1 MKFEESASIVAGC
14 AFKQITP
21 VARKGTFAFVQVNCI
36 CCSFEIL
43 FVANDV
49 TSGEP
54 FRTNRTKEAF
64 FILFA
69 ISYIK
74 RRKRAFFKAGGRLN
88 DLFHVCGFDFLRT
101 QSLLFGG
108 KDTASVKP
116 GRCGHWPLPS
126 FSSGPSPRIF

>member
-14 AFKQITP
+14 AFKKITP
-21 VARKGTFAFVQVNCI
+21 VTRKGTFALGQVNCI

-43 FVANDV
+43 FVGNSV

-74 RRKRAFFKAGGRLN
+74 RRKSAFFKAGGRLN
-88 DLFHVCGFDFLRT
+88 DLFHRGLKGFLRT
-101 QSLLFGG
+101 HKVYCLEG
-108 KDTASVKP
+108 KIQRS
-116 GRCGHWPLPS
+116 
-126 FSSGPSPRIF
+126 